1 MQGCSRIVRHGTR
14 LMALGLIALS
24 AWIGAP
30 ALAAESAGA
39 PAPPGE
45 LPVAAIEQ
53 IIRDYLLRNPEV
65 LREAMQA
72 LEAKQRTAETERVKG
87 VIAQR
92 REEILR
98 DPDSPV
104 GGNPDGDA
112 TVVEFFDYRCPY
124 CRAVVPTLATAA
136 GEDPKLR
143 IVYKEFPI
151 LGPSSALAARA
162 ALASREQGKYLAFHR
177 ALMAAEGDFTEARIL
192 EIAASVGLDTARL
205 RKDMEDPK
213 IIATIQRNHALARS
227 LGINATPSF
236 VIGEA
241 LVVGGMEAA
250 TLKLWIAKA
259 RSR

>member
-1 MQGCSRIVRHGTR
+1 
-14 LMALGLIALS
+14 MAT
-24 AWIGAP
+24 
-30 ALAAESAGA
+30 
-39 PAPPGE
+39 
-45 LPVAAIEQ
+45 IER

-65 LREAMQA
+65 IREALQA
-72 LEAKQRTAETERVKG
+72 LENKQRAAEAERVKG

-112 TVVEFFDYRCPY
+112 TVVEFFDYRCGY
-124 CRAVVPTLATAA
+124 CRAVAPTLATVA

-151 LGPSSALAARA
+151 LGPPSLLAARA
-162 ALASREQGKYLAFHR
+162 ALASRGQGKYLAFHR
-177 ALMAAEGDFTEARIL
+177 ALMGAEGDFTEARLL
-192 EIAASVGLDTARL
+192 EVAASVGLDPTRL
-205 RKDMEDPK
+205 RKDMQDPK
-213 IIATIQRNHALARS
+213 ILATIQRNYALARS

-236 VIGEA
+236 VIGNEF
-241 LVVGGMEAA
+241 VVGELNVLA
-250 TLKLWIAKA
+250 LKLRIAQA